1 MLTLDKIP
9 DAARL
14 LAEVRGGTSWADD
27 PVLAWRVN
35 ALAAE
40 VARRQGRALEA
51 TGLLRMAAQQHA
63 ALGYERPSGGF
74 TLGAG
79 TWVPPLDGEALWA
92 SLPDRLAEAARQDAP
107 AAAAHER
114 AAIQAALVERA
125 LARSPRHLPAGRG
138 VAVVAD
144 GARLAR
150 IRALL
155 ARPGLDP
162 ADAQRLRRL
171 GAPGRWP
178 ADARV
183 PDPGFT
189 LAPGP
194 DEAILLYRVGAD
206 AGRVWALL
214 PGAGPRAFA
223 LPGQAEV
230 LAAPTLPV
238 PWAADPE
245 LMGALADKTIWL
257 IPDGPCSRR
266 RCRQS
271 RRWTPWPRGCGARCP
286 APGSGG
292 GRPRRA
298 SACSVPPP
306 RPARPRGADR

>member
-63 ALGYERPSGGF
+63 ALSYERPSGGF
-74 TLGAG
+74 TLGPAPG
-79 TWVPPLDGEALWA
+79 SRPLDGEALWA

-238 PWAADPE
+238 PWAADRADGRPRRQDDLAHPRWAL
-245 LMGALADKTIWL
+245 LMAALPTEPAVDALAARV
-257 IPDGPCSRR
+257 RR
-266 RCRQS
+266 TLPS
-271 RRWTPWPRGCGARCP
+271 
-286 APGSGG
+286 PGVGG
-292 GRPRRA
+292 GGARRA